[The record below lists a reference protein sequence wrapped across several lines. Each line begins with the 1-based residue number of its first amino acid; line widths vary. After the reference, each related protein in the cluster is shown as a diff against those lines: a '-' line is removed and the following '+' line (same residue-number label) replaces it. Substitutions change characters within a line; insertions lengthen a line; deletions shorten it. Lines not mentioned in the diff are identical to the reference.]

1 VPAVRRQMRLPLTD
15 GGASKQHETKMSE
28 TTTVQASSGPPKAAY
43 LVLGAIVAFVGFVAW
58 GLVNRNAT
66 QPTSGP
72 APDFTLALFEGY
84 DGGLG
89 TSSVTLSDLRGRVVL
104 INFWASWCIPCEQE
118 APHLEAAWRQ
128 FKGRGVVFIGVDWV
142 DNHADALAY
151 LKRFDITYANGP
163 DIGTKI
169 GPLYRITGV
178 PETFIVDRHGNVLFF
193 KSGPTTQAEL
203 AIVLEQLLTQ

>member
-1 VPAVRRQMRLPLTD
+1 MN
-15 GGASKQHETKMSE
+15 E
-28 TTTVQASSGPPKAAY
+28 TTPVQSRPGPPRAA
-43 LVLGAIVAFVGFVAW
+43 VIFLGAVVVFVGFVAW
-58 GLVNRNAT
+58 GLFNRNAT
-66 QPTSGP
+66 QPASGP
-72 APDFTLALFEGY
+72 APDFTLQLFEGY

-89 TSSVTLSDLRGRVVL
+89 TSSVRLSDLRGRVVL

-118 APHLEAAWRQ
+118 APHLEATWRA
-128 FKGRGVVFIGVDWV
+128 FKDRGVVFLGVDWV

-178 PETFIVDRHGNVLFF
+178 PETFIVDQEGNVVFF
-193 KSGPTTQAEL
+193 KASPIFQAEL
-203 AIVLEQLLTQ
+203 SAVLDRLVSR

>member
-1 VPAVRRQMRLPLTD
+1 
-15 GGASKQHETKMSE
+15 MSE
-28 TTTVQASSGPPKAAY
+28 TTAVQASSGPPKAAY
-43 LVLGAIVAFVGFVAW
+43 VVLSAIVAFVAFVAW
-58 GLVNRNAT
+58 GLVNRNAA

-72 APDFTLALFEGY
+72 APDFTLTLFEGY

-89 TSSVTLSDLRGRVVL
+89 TPSVTLSDLRGRVVL

-128 FKGRGVVFIGVDWV
+128 FKDRGVVFIGVDWV
-142 DNHADALAY
+142 DNQADAVAY

-178 PETFIVDRHGNVLFF
+178 PETFIVDRNGNIAFF
-193 KSGPTTQAEL
+193 KVSPVTQDEL
-203 AIVLEQLLTQ
+203 AAVLERLLAK

>member
-1 VPAVRRQMRLPLTD
+1 MNDVISTQTR
-15 GGASKQHETKMSE
+15 
-28 TTTVQASSGPPKAAY
+28 SSPPRTALLA
-43 LVLGAIVAFVGFVAW
+43 LGIVVVFTGFVAVQ
-58 GLVNRNAT
+58 LFKRNAT
-66 QPTSGP
+66 QPASGP
-72 APDFTLALFEGY
+72 APDFTLRLFEGY

-118 APHLEAAWRQ
+118 APELEATWRAYWD
-128 FKGRGVVFIGVDWV
+128 RGVVFLGVDWV
-142 DNHADALAY
+142 DNEADALAY

-178 PETFIVDRHGNVLFF
+178 PETFIVDRDGNVVFF
-193 KSGPTTQAEL
+193 KISPVTQGEL
-203 AIVLEQLLTQ
+203 SATLDRILNQ

>member
-1 VPAVRRQMRLPLTD
+1 MN
-15 GGASKQHETKMSE
+15 E
-28 TTTVQASSGPPKAAY
+28 TTSVPTRPGPPRAAY
-43 LVLGAIVAFVGFVAW
+43 IFLAMVVVFVGFVAW
-58 GLVNRNAT
+58 GLINRNAA

-72 APDFTLALFEGY
+72 APDFTLSLFEGY

-118 APHLEAAWRQ
+118 APHLEATWRA
-128 FKGRGVVFIGVDWV
+128 FKDRGVVFLGVDWV
-142 DNHADALAY
+142 DNEADALNY

-178 PETFIVDRHGNVLFF
+178 PETFIVDRDGNVQFF
-193 KSGPTTQAEL
+193 KASPVAKEEL
-203 AIVLEQLLTQ
+203 SAVLERILGQ